1 MKLNFSALLLCF
13 VIAVVS
19 STATASSAADSFAP
33 YDNIRLVIYT
43 SHKVEIYQPI
53 IREFEQR
60 TGIWVQVTSGGT
72 NDMLRQI
79 ALESDYPQADLMFG
93 GGVESLDAYSDYFDE
108 LPADIGEGLDTHA
121 TVSGKWLPFSLL
133 PIVLIYNRKLVTRP
147 PESWA
152 SLLESR
158 WSGRIAYASPDVSGS
173 SYTALI
179 TLLLAIPGDDD
190 EILRLFYQNLEG
202 KVLEGSGYVVD
213 AVSEGDCLVGITLEE
228 TALKGI
234 AAGKE
239 IGIIYPTDGTSS
251 VPDGIA
257 IIKDC
262 AHRENALAF
271 IHFVLGADVQRRL
284 ITSYYRHSVLSALTG
299 DDTQAQEIKLLD
311 YDIQWASEQKDRIL
325 MQWNRMVAGE

>member
-1 MKLNFSALLLCF
+1 MKLNCPAFLLCL
-13 VIAVVS
+13 VLVVVS
-19 STATASSAADSFAP
+19 SATAAASAEPFAP
-33 YDNIRLVIYT
+33 DDAMRLVIYT

-79 ALESDYPQADLMFG
+79 ALESDYPRADLMFG
-93 GGVESLDAYSDYFDE
+93 GGVESLDAYGDYFDE

-133 PIVLIYNRKLVTRP
+133 PIVLIYNRKLVTQP

-173 SYTALI
+173 SYTALV
-179 TLLLAIPGDDD
+179 TMLLAIPGDDG

-202 KVLEGSGYVVD
+202 KVLDGSGYVVD

-239 IGIIYPTDGTSS
+239 IGIVYPADGTSS

-257 IIKDC
+257 IVRGC
-262 AHRENALAF
+262 AHRDNALAF
-271 IHFVLGADVQRRL
+271 IRFVLGQEVQRRL
-284 ITSYYRHSVLSALTG
+284 ITSYYRHSVLSALMDG
-299 DDTQAQEIKLLD
+299 DTLAQEMRLLD
-311 YDIQWASEQKDRIL
+311 YDIHWASEQKNRIL
-325 MQWNRMVAGE
+325 TQWNRMVAGE